1 MIYLAI
7 ILYMGIMSGYAG
19 GSLPHADKL
28 DKLHLTWLPELLF
41 ALPFGLVWW
50 PVLSMLDLQMHIN
63 ITRGDD
69 LLMSGIVSLVYVIIS
84 VIVAWSYIWMQTGHA
99 NALPWGKGGHDPER
113 TNTLSPIIKW
123 LSDRLRVEYYSTN
136 YARLFM
142 AVKGCLIGLP
152 VGGLTLLIGWPLG
165 YEIGSRAGNHAVAE
179 VAAGCFA
186 GCGVSLALFV
196 IQSVLI

>member
-50 PVLSMLDLQMHIN
+50 PVLS
-63 ITRGDD
+63 GW
-69 LLMSGIVSLVYVIIS
+69 SLSFAGLSIG
-84 VIVAWSYIWMQTGHA
+84 WSYIWMQTGHA
-99 NALPWGKGGHDPER
+99 NALPWGKGGHDPDR
-113 TNTLSPIIKW
+113 TNTLSPVVKW
-123 LSDRLRVEYYSTN
+123 LSDRLCVEYYSTN